1 MKCLSMYHLPV
12 LLCLLVLSGCVA
24 DTALPVGTTPAST
37 ISLASTTTSMSL
49 LEPPVRAEVH
59 PAVTASLVPLTVE
72 AVPCPETGPSPNLR
86 CDKEIL
92 LAVRDRLRGEH
103 RELLRTW
110 HPDNSI
116 YNFQGVVATSDAY
129 RPRVVGL
136 QWIGWWADPQVR
148 LVGSIPPELG
158 RLSEL
163 ELLDLAGNG
172 LTGSIPAELGQL
184 AQLRELYL
192 NANRLTGPI
201 PAELGQLAQLQY
213 LRLNH
218 NQLTGLLPP
227 VLGQL
232 APLRELRLGHNRLT
246 GPLPPVLG
254 QLTRLEMLDL
264 GHNKL
269 TGALPAELGQLGQV
283 QELYLQANELTG
295 PLPAELGQLSRLQRL
310 NVSHNRLTDPVPA
323 ELGQLAA
330 LRALY
335 LHANEVTGPIPV
347 ELEQRATRRT
357 LSLHLDA
364 DEETGSLEWGR
375 PEPCPAVGPS
385 PNLRCDKEILLAVR
399 DRLQGKNLDMLST
412 WHPDNRIE
420 NFEGVVVMFGSYPPP
435 PRVGGLEVIG
445 WWSDPR
451 FRLVGSLPP
460 ELGRLPELAYIT
472 LRENGLTGPIPPEW
486 GQLTRLRVL
495 DLAGNA
501 LTGSIPPTLD
511 RLTLQHLDL
520 SGNRLTGPIPPT
532 LSSTLYKVEL
542 RRYRNLRELN
552 LSRNG
557 LEGPILVELEQ
568 LGQLPK
574 LNGSHIR
581 LPGPISPPPPEPCPE
596 TGPSPSLRCDKEV
609 LLAVRDL
616 LRNKRRGLLQTWQPD
631 NPIENFEGVML
642 GDDPRRVIG
651 LEIVRE
657 RSHASGVVPWQ
668 LSRLPRLERL
678 VLRGNG
684 LQGLIPPAL
693 GQLPRLRTLDLSG
706 NWLRGIIP
714 PALGQLRE
722 LRELHLQDNPYL
734 TGCIPPALVPVCDC
748 PGRTRCE

>member
-1 MKCLSMYHLPV
+1 MKHLSMYHLSV

-37 ISLASTTTSMSL
+37 ISPASPTTSTSL
-49 LEPPVRAEVH
+49 LEPPVRAEVP
-59 PAVTASLVPLTVE
+59 PAVTASPVPLTVE
-72 AVPCPETGPSPNLR
+72 AEPCPATGPSPSLR
-86 CDKEIL
+86 CDKEVL

-116 YNFQGVVATSDAY
+116 YNFQGIVVTSDAY

-158 RLSEL
+158 RLAEL

-172 LTGSIPAELGQL
+172 LTGSIPAALGQL
-184 AQLRELYL
+184 ARLRRLYL

-218 NQLTGLLPP
+218 NQLTG
-227 VLGQL
+227 
-232 APLRELRLGHNRLT
+232 
-246 GPLPPVLG
+246 PLPP
-254 QLTRLEMLDL
+254 
-264 GHNKL
+264 
-269 TGALPAELGQLGQV
+269 
-283 QELYLQANELTG
+283 
-295 PLPAELGQLSRLQRL
+295 ELGQLSRLRRL

-323 ELGQLAA
+323 ELGQLSA
-330 LRALY
+330 LQVLY
-335 LHANEVTGPIPV
+335 LHANEVTGPVPAEWGWFTV
-347 ELEQRATRRT
+347 
-357 LSLHLDA
+357 LHA
-364 DEETGSLEWGR
+364 DEETGSLPAEKGWS
-375 PEPCPAVGPS
+375 EPCPAVGPS
-385 PNLRCDKEILLAVR
+385 PNLRCDKEVLLAVR
-399 DRLQGKNLDMLST
+399 DRLRGEHRELLRT
-412 WHPDNRIE
+412 WHPDNSIY
-420 NFEGVVVMFGSYPPP
+420 NFQGVVVRSGDGVADV
-435 PRVGGLEVIG
+435 VGLHWIG
-445 WWSDPR
+445 WWSDPGY
-451 FRLVGSLPP
+451 RLVGSLPP
-460 ELGRLPELAYIT
+460 ELGRLPDLAYIT
-472 LRENGLTGPIPPEW
+472 LRENGLRGPIPPEW
-486 GQLTRLRVL
+486 GQLTQLKVL

-511 RLTLQHLDL
+511 RLALKRLDL
-520 SGNRLTGPIPPT
+520 SGNQLTGPIPPT
-532 LSSTLYKVEL
+532 L

-557 LEGPILVELEQ
+557 LEGPILVELEKP
-568 LGQLPK
+568 GQLPE

-581 LPGPISPPPPEPCPE
+581 LPGPISPPPSASCPE

-609 LLAVRDL
+609 LLAVRDR
-616 LRNKRRGLLQTWQPD
+616 LRGRWHVLGTWQPH
-631 NPIENFEGVML
+631 NPIENFEGVSL
-642 GDDPRRVIG
+642 GGDPRRVIG

-657 RSHASGVVPWQ
+657 RGDASGVVPWQ

-706 NWLRGIIP
+706 NWLRETIP
-714 PALGQLRE
+714 AELGQLRE
-722 LRELHLQDNPYL
+722 LRELHLQDNPFMR
-734 TGCIPPALVPVCDC
+734 GSIPPELCQLAHLRVLAPPWVDGVPPAGPGACLQCPALP
-748 PGRTRCE
+748 RCE